1 MECMIVV
8 GNYLEGVLYVIDGN
22 FYSDYDAEQ
31 YLEKHPVADNL
42 TTKIVTVNKV
52 YDWEGIDV

>member
-1 MECMIVV
+1 MIVV